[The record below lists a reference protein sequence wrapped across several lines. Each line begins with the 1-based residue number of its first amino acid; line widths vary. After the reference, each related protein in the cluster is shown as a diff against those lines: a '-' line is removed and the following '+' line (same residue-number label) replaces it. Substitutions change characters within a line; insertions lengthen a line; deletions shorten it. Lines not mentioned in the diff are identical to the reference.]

1 MATISITVPD
11 TALPRLRAAFG
22 HPDPLNPSV
31 WVDATNAEV
40 QAAVKTSIKGK
51 VIDYETTLAA
61 MADRATRSGESW

>member
-1 MATISITVPD
+1 MATISITIPD
-11 TALPRLRAAFG
+11 SALPRLRAAFG

-40 QAAVKTSIKGK
+40 MAFVKGHLKGK

-61 MADRATRSGESW
+61 IADRASRAGESW